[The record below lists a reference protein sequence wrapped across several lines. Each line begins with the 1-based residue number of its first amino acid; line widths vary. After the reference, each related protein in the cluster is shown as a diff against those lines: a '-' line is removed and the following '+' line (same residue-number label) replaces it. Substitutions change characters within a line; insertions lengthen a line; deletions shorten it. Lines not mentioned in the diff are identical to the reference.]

1 MLNTIFIIIIILCVL
16 FLLWLILKKLPLL
29 ANINVD
35 NLPEVRT
42 QRQKDLILK
51 KRLQRNTQ
59 VLGLKV
65 FELIKPL
72 YEQINF
78 LFKDYYKKLK
88 ELEKDIRIKRQKRL
102 TSAVDK
108 SQAVNE
114 LITQSKQLINR
125 EEYKQAEDCLLDVLA
140 LNNHSVEGYKLLAE
154 VYRYR
159 KEYKQAKETLEYLLK
174 LTHNEDSAVYSSLAD
189 VAKERGNL
197 KQAEEDYLKSI
208 SLAEDNYLHFISL
221 AEVYLEL
228 EEKEKSLEVAQKALI
243 LSPNNPK
250 VLDFLINISIIMQDK
265 DLSLKYLD
273 KLREVNPE
281 NYKIEDFT
289 EKIDKL

>member
-1 MLNTIFIIIIILCVL
+1 LLL
-16 FLLWLILKKLPLL
+16 FWIILKKLPLL
-29 ANINVD
+29 ANVNVD
-35 NLPEVRT
+35 NIPAVKT

-51 KRLQRNTQ
+51 QRLQRNTQ
-59 VLGLKV
+59 VLGLRV
-65 FELIKPL
+65 FKLIKPL
-72 YEQINF
+72 YEKVNS
-78 LFKDYYKKLK
+78 LFKEYYKKLK
-88 ELEKDIRIKRQKRL
+88 ELEKDIRIKRQKKL

-108 SQAVNE
+108 SQAVND
-114 LITQSKQLINR
+114 LLTQAKQLINR
-125 EEYKQAEDCLLDVLA
+125 EEYKQAEDCLLDILA
-140 LNNHSVEGYKLLAE
+140 LNNNSVEGYKLLAE
-154 VYRYR
+154 VYRSR

-174 LTHNEDSAVYSSLAD
+174 LTHNEDSAVYSSLAG

-208 SLAEDNYLHFISL
+208 SLSEDNFLHFLSL
-221 AEVYLEL
+221 SDVYLEL
-228 EEKEKSLEVAQKALI
+228 EEKEKALEVAQKALI

-273 KLREVNPE
+273 KLKQVNPE
-281 NYKIEDFT
+281 NYKIEEFT